1 MKKSAKWIIILHIM
15 LAFYSLGGLFSK
27 LASTHEFMSLWFI
40 IFYGASLF
48 TLVVYAFS
56 WQQIIKRMALTTAYA
71 NKAITVLWGIVYGAI
86 FFDETITFKQRIG
99 AVIIVVGVVL
109 FVRADKEVQND

>member
-1 MKKSAKWIIILHIM
+1 MKKQLKWLLLLHLL

-27 LASTHEFMSLWFI
+27 MASTYEFMSLWFI

-48 TLVVYAFS
+48 TLVVYAFT

-71 NKAITVLWGIVYGAI
+71 NKAITVLWGIVYGRL
-86 FFDETITFKQRIG
+86 FFDEKITINQLIG
-99 AVIIVVGVVL
+99 GAIIIIGIIL
-109 FVRADKEVQND
+109 FVRADKEVAND

>member
-1 MKKSAKWIIILHIM
+1 MKKQMKWLLLLHVL

-86 FFDETITFKQRIG
+86 FFDETITLKQIIG

>member
-1 MKKSAKWIIILHIM
+1 MKTQMKWLLLLHVL
-15 LAFYSLGGLFSK
+15 LAFYSLGSLFSK
-27 LASTHEFMSLWFI
+27 LASNHEFMSLWFI

-56 WQQIIKRMALTTAYA
+56 WQQVIKHLPLTTAYT
-71 NKAITVLWGIVYGAI
+71 NKAITVLWGIIFGAI
-86 FFDETITFKQRIG
+86 FFDEVITPKQIIG
-99 AVIIVVGVVL
+99 AIIIVIGVVL